1 VNEMAIDGNGG
12 PSPKQ
17 AGGFIGTLAAGAVTM
32 HDTPHSVMVDL
43 IMVQVISLL
52 LGSFLLL
59 GTQGYKM
66 GPQALTWTLGIVMG
80 FFILA
85 GWVYRRLS
93 Y

>member
-1 VNEMAIDGNGG
+1 MIEGG
-12 PSPKQ
+12 SPAPKQ
-17 AGGFIGTLAAGAVTM
+17 AGGIFGTLVSGVADM
-32 HDTPHSVMVDL
+32 HDTPHNVMVDM

-52 LGSFLLL
+52 LGSFILLAS
-59 GTQGYKM
+59 QGYKM
-66 GPQALTWTLGIVMG
+66 GPVALTWTLGIVMS

>member
-1 VNEMAIDGNGG
+1 MVMEGG
-12 PSPKQ
+12 GGASPKQ
-17 AGGFIGTLAAGAVTM
+17 AGGLIGTLVSGVADL